1 MVRDVVEIR
10 SFPFPCTRALRAEL
24 LQGVQPRIAC
34 RLRLSSKFMAICN
47 CIVQLLSSRNTPC
60 RDDVLINRFRL
71 SPDSIHLLALSNWN
85 TALADMFAVGWSPP
99 RDDNTG
105 FNTSKLC
112 MRSSALTENVPSD
125 RGRAAR
131 STMRR
136 CDRSAAATTSGPRL
150 LHDRVPTARVHVGT
164 AWYTGCT
171 VVLESNIDYTWCT
184 LGESCT
190 HVCSMYI
197 PAPTCNPIYTHL
209 GLPTCHDTRHV
220 YSAL

>member
-10 SFPFPCTRALRAEL
+10 SFPFPCTRSLRAEL

-34 RLRLSSKFMAICN
+34 RLRLSTSLWQYATASCSSCPVAILHAVPTFSS
-47 CIVQLLSSRNTPC
+47 IVLGLP
-60 RDDVLINRFRL
+60 
-71 SPDSIHLLALSNWN
+71 PDSIHLLALSNWN
-85 TALADMFAVGWSPP
+85 TALAYMFAVGWSPP

-112 MRSSALTENVPSD
+112 MRSSALTENVQSY

-150 LHDRVPTARVHVGT
+150 LHDRVPTDRVHVGT

-171 VVLESNIDYTWCT
+171 AVLESNIDYTWCT

-190 HVCSMYI
+190 HVFSMYI
-197 PAPTCNPIYTHL
+197 PAPTCNPIHTHL
-209 GLPTCHDTRHV
+209 GLPTCHDARHV